1 MKLFLDTANSEEI
14 RKAFSIGV
22 LDGVTTN
29 PSLAAKE
36 SRDFNVIVSEILQI
50 FKGTD
55 GYVNLEV
62 VSEECEGMVEEAQK
76 LAKLSKNVV
85 VKVPCTED
93 GLKACRILKDK
104 KIRVNVTLCF
114 SASQALLAAKAG
126 AFFISPFIGR
136 LDDQNDGGM
145 RLVAE
150 IKSIYTNYNFKT
162 QILVAS
168 IRSPRQVVEAAMIGA
183 DICTMPYSVFD
194 KLYRHALTDTGL
206 RKFLNDWH
214 DYQSKLQK

>member
-1 MKLFLDTANSEEI
+1 MKLFLDTANSDEI

-36 SRDFNVIVSEILQI
+36 RKDFNMIVSEILEI
-50 FKGTD
+50 FSGTN

-62 VSEECEGMVEEAQK
+62 VSVNSDGMVEEGK
-76 LAKLSKNVV
+76 RLAKLSKNVV
-85 VKVPCTED
+85 VKVPCTEE
-93 GLKACRILKDK
+93 GLKACKTLSEK

-136 LDDQNDGGM
+136 LDDENDGGM

-150 IKSIYTNYNFKT
+150 IKNIYSNYNFKT

-183 DICTMPYSVFD
+183 DICTVPYSVFE
-194 KLYRHALTDTGL
+194 KLYKHSLTDAGL
-206 RKFLNDWH
+206 KKFLDDWH
-214 DYQSKLQK
+214 SYQENLKK